1 MAEQVT
7 GLTIAEHAVE
17 RGGLGLFIKNADIGS
32 IAAGNVVSVKYLRDG
47 NYANNTFRSSG
58 VHLWRPSNATGVA
71 DDWRSA
77 GDLTFSTGTL
87 ANDANWADTTL
98 GTEDIILLFHHNHY
112 DWLIAAMNRALRR
125 AYFQSEEPFS
135 WALDA
140 GFQGSGTSDWTA
152 SSSTLTKISTA
163 NSLNVFAPYI
173 RSGRSA
179 NSGANG
185 YLTQE
190 FATARGAEWF
200 TGVLARV
207 DVGTFELV
215 WRDVTNSADLGT
227 AITTTEET
235 WVYVERRES
244 VTSGASGT
252 ETVGFRLQ
260 GDGASDDIY
269 FNAAWFYPT
278 AAHTYRIPTTWD
290 SQFKTPALV
299 YLTFSKQLAE
309 GVYDAH
315 SMQKHPVPPDAYKFL
330 RTRPGANP
338 YAIQWIDNSYLRYP
352 IVIEGRRAHSDVDG
366 PFTRVLTETTS
377 ADLDLMVWLTLE
389 EFFLDARVR
398 HPEKQSML
406 ALAQDRVKGLS
417 PQFPFESPARV
428 TTPSGWGRVYN

>member
-1 MAEQVT
+1 MADT
-7 GLTIAEHAVE
+7 SNGLTVVEHAVE
-17 RGGLGLFIKNADIGS
+17 RGGLGLYIKNADIGS
-32 IAAGNVVSVKYLRDG
+32 IAAGSLVSVKYLRDG

-58 VHLWRPSNATGVA
+58 THIWRPSNATGVA

-77 GDLTFSTGTL
+77 GDLTASTGSL
-87 ANDANWADTTL
+87 AIDANWADTTL
-98 GTEDIILLFHHNHY
+98 GTEDIILLAHHNHY

-135 WALDA
+135 WAVDA
-140 GFQGSGTSDWTA
+140 GFQSSATSDWTA
-152 SSSTLTKISTA
+152 SSSTFTKISTA

-200 TGVLARV
+200 SGVLARV

-252 ETVGFRLQ
+252 EMVGFRLQ

-269 FNAAWFYPT
+269 YNAAWFYPT
-278 AAHTYRIPTTWD
+278 AAHTYRLSTTWD
-290 SQFKTPALV
+290 SSSKTPNLV
-299 YLTFSKQLAE
+299 YLTFDKQLADH
-309 GVYDAH
+309 VWDAH
-315 SMQKHPVPPDAYKFL
+315 SMRKHLIPPDAYRFL

-338 YAIQWIDNSYLRYP
+338 YAIQWLDNSYLRYP
-352 IVIEGRRAHSDVDG
+352 VMIEGRRAHSDVEG

-377 ADLDLMVWLTLE
+377 ADLDLFVWLTLE
-389 EFFLDARVR
+389 EFFLDARVS
-398 HPEKQSML
+398 HPEKKAML

-417 PQFPFESPARV
+417 PQFSYEAPVRIS
-428 TTPSGWGRVYN
+428 TPSDFGRLRN